1 MDGFDVFLA
10 IVAALGGLAL
20 FIFGMNMMGEGLEK
34 ASGSKLERILDKMT
48 SNAVVG
54 VLLGAVVTAIIQ
66 SSSATTVIVVGL
78 VNAGMLKLRSAI
90 GIIMG
95 ANIGTTVTGQ
105 ILRLAEL
112 DSTGNASKFMQLL
125 QLDSLIPIICLV
137 GIIIVMASKKMTG
150 KNIGTIFLGLGIL
163 FTGMSAMTAAVKPL
177 AELPAFGEAFAAMR
191 NPVLGVLVGA
201 GVTAIIQSSS
211 ASVGI
216 LQALSTS
223 GLITFSAAFPIIMG
237 QNIGT
242 TITSILSAIGTTTN
256 AKRAAAVHL
265 MFNVVGTIVFFTGI
279 YLLQSIIH
287 FPFWNDP
294 IDMGG
299 IANFHTLFNVTCTL
313 LFLPFIA
320 GFEKLSKLVIRD
332 KKQKSAVEEFT
343 LTLDERLLKSPSLA
357 IGQAMHTLL
366 SMGNLAKINFESAK
380 KLLTDYSEEDAAIVL
395 QNDSSVDKME
405 DGLNSYLVK
414 ITECELTE
422 FENRR
427 MTMLIY
433 LTTEFARVNAYA
445 MNISENAKTL
455 HDGNL
460 TFSDTAKKEAD
471 VIFAAVDE
479 IISTALTAAEKA
491 DTRLAYHIEPLEE
504 TVDAL
509 NDALKSRH
517 IARLKNGECSV
528 ESGVVFLDMLVSL
541 ERIADHCSNI
551 AVYVMGSTRD
561 HENISRHDYI
571 EKLHNSTP
579 IEYKA
584 LLENY
589 SKKYTVAE
597 TV

>member
-1 MDGFDVFLA
+1 MDGFNLFLT
-10 IVAALGGLAL
+10 ILAAFGGLAL
-20 FIFGMNMMGEGLEK
+20 FIYGMNLMGEGLEK
-34 ASGSKLERILDKMT
+34 ASGSKLEKVLDKMT
-48 SNAVVG
+48 SNAFVG
-54 VLLGAVVTAIIQ
+54 VLLGAAVTAVIQ
-66 SSSATTVIVVGL
+66 SSSGTTVIVVGL

-90 GIIMG
+90 GVIMG

-112 DSTGNASKFMQLL
+112 DSTGSASKAIQFLK
-125 QLDSLIPIICLV
+125 LDTLIPIICLT
-137 GIIIVMASKKMTG
+137 GLIIVMLSKKSTG
-150 KNIGTIFLGLGIL
+150 KNIGQIFLGLGIL

-177 AELPAFGEAFAAMR
+177 AELPAFGEAFAAMQ

-216 LQALSTS
+216 LQAMSTS

-242 TITSILSAIGTTTN
+242 TVTSILSSIGTTTN

-265 MFNVVGTIVFFTGI
+265 LFNIIGTVIFLSAMYI
-279 YLLQSIIH
+279 LQSIIH
-287 FPFWNDP
+287 FGFWDKP

-313 LFLPFIA
+313 LFLPFIKV
-320 GFEKLSKLVIRD
+320 FEKLATVIVRD
-332 KKQKSAVEEFT
+332 KKSKTPVEEFT

-366 SMGNLAKINFESAK
+366 SMANLAKYNFDTAK
-380 KLLTDYSEEDAAIVL
+380 ELLITFEDEKAALIR
-395 QNDSSVDKME
+395 QNNDSIDRME

-414 ITECELTE
+414 IVECELTE

-427 MTMLIY
+427 VTMLMY
-433 LTTEFARVNAYA
+433 LTTEYSRIGAYA
-445 MNISENAKTL
+445 MNILENAETL
-455 HDGNL
+455 HADGL
-460 TFSDTAKKEAD
+460 SFSEKARAEME
-471 VIFAAVDE
+471 VIFAAVDD
-479 IISTALTAAEKA
+479 IINTSIGATGKT
-491 DTRLAYHIEPLEE
+491 DTSLAYRIEPLEE
-504 TVDAL
+504 TVDEL

-517 IARLKNGECSV
+517 IDRLKNGECAV
-528 ESGVVFLDMLVSL
+528 ESGVVFLDMLVNL

-551 AVYVMGSTRD
+551 AVYVMGSTRE
-561 HENISRHDYI
+561 HEHISRHEYI
-571 EKLHNSTP
+571 ENLHEKTP

-584 LLENY
+584 LLEEY
-589 SKKYTVAE
+589 ERKYPL
-597 TV
+597 

>member
-1 MDGFDVFLA
+1 
-10 IVAALGGLAL
+10 
-20 FIFGMNMMGEGLEK
+20 
-34 ASGSKLERILDKMT
+34 
-48 SNAVVG
+48 
-54 VLLGAVVTAIIQ
+54 
-66 SSSATTVIVVGL
+66 
-78 VNAGMLKLRSAI
+78 
-90 GIIMG
+90 
-95 ANIGTTVTGQ
+95 
-105 ILRLAEL
+105 
-112 DSTGNASKFMQLL
+112 
-125 QLDSLIPIICLV
+125 
-137 GIIIVMASKKMTG
+137 MASKKATA
-150 KNIGTIFLGLGIL
+150 KNIGQIFLGLGIL

-177 AELPAFGEAFAAMR
+177 ADLPAFGEAFAAMR

-242 TITSILSAIGTTTN
+242 TVTSILSAIGTSTN

-265 MFNVVGTIVFFTGI
+265 MFNVVGTFVFLAGI

-287 FPFWNDP
+287 FSFWNEA

-313 LFLPFIA
+313 LFLPFISA
-320 GFEKLSKLVIRD
+320 FERLSKLVIRE
-332 KKQKSAVEEFT
+332 KKQKTAVEEFT

-357 IGQAMHTLL
+357 LGQAMHTLL
-366 SMGNLAKINFESAK
+366 SMANLSKINFESAK
-380 KLLTDYSEEDAAIVL
+380 KLMTEYSAEEAEAVV
-395 QNDSSVDKME
+395 QNDSFIDKME

-414 ITECELTE
+414 ITECELTD

-433 LTTEFARVNAYA
+433 LTTEFARVGAYA
-445 MNISENAKTL
+445 MNIFENAKAV
-455 HDGNL
+455 HEGNL
-460 TFSDTAKKEAD
+460 TFTEKAKSEMD

-479 IISTALTAAEKA
+479 IISISLQATEKS
-491 DTRLAYHIEPLEE
+491 DTTLAYRIEPLEE

-509 NDALKSRH
+509 NDTLKSRH

-551 AVYVMGSTRD
+551 AVYVMGAKRE
-561 HENISRHDYI
+561 HENINRHDYI
-571 EKLHNSTP
+571 EKLHSGTQS
-579 IEYKA
+579 EYKA
-584 LLENY
+584 LLEDY
-589 SKKYTVAE
+589 EKKYAVG
-597 TV
+597 